1 MDIKHKGLILSVLII
16 IGGLIF
22 FIFSNEEEPVPSKSN
37 EEIATEEELPPAE
50 NEINEEKENFEEAA
64 VTSEDPVREFFSDKL
79 KKAADFFFA
88 QDVKVVALGDS
99 LTKGSG
105 DETKNGG
112 YIGVLDDTLNAEQQ
126 QVEFQN
132 FAISGSRSGQLLNR
146 LEEEEVIY
154 AVA

>member
-1 MDIKHKGLILSVLII
+1 
-16 IGGLIF
+16 
-22 FIFSNEEEPVPSKSN
+22 KSN
-37 EEIATEEELPPAE
+37 EEIATEDELPPAE
-50 NEINEEKENFEEAA
+50 NEINEEKENSEEAA

-154 AVA
+154 AVADADIVLITIGANDIMQVF